1 MPVTLKPVS
10 LTASTTLV
18 RNVHKDV
25 PISLDK
31 SGGLTVTLPA
41 SSGSGDKYKISVG
54 TALTTSN
61 YVIQVAN
68 STDVMAGIANL
79 GSTGTSGTF
88 STTASSDT
96 ITMNGGTTGGGV
108 GSYVELED
116 YKSGF
121 WRVTGNIYA
130 TGTAATPFS
139 AAV

>member
-1 MPVTLKPVS
+1 MPSFKPVS
-10 LTASTTLV
+10 LTASATLA
-18 RNVHKDV
+18 RNVHRDTFV
-25 PISLDK
+25 SLDK

-41 SSGSGDKYKISVG
+41 SSGSGDRYRIGVG

-79 GSTGTSGTF
+79 ASTGTSGSF

-96 ITMNGGTTGGGV
+96 ITMNGGTTGGGI
-108 GSYVELED
+108 GSYIELED
-116 YKSGF
+116 FKSGF
-121 WRVTGNIYA
+121 WKVTGDIYA